1 MFSALRVLHVLIHR
15 SSRAGEI
22 NLVLFV
28 NLVQCCNL
36 PPRHTMSR
44 IYTSPL
50 WSGMLGT
57 TNDITKLVQINR
69 SGQDIYEEAGLG
81 GSADIFSGKYVK
93 QDGVVVKVAIKS
105 IRAYNLDKDTNIQI
119 NRLEKKLARELEI
132 WRNLSG
138 GNNIVELLGVMTGIG
153 PLPSLVC
160 EFCPWNLQDYLERKT
175 PPPRHTKMMADTL
188 RGLSYMHGLGSGP
201 IAHGDIKL
209 SNILVNSDETA
220 LICDFGRSRQPNDF
234 PSEIILSNSSPFAGT
249 VRYMSPELLVPASA
263 KPSPAA
269 DMWAY
274 GCVALEIL
282 CRIHPYNETTSDVVV
297 ADLIRSGRLPS
308 DRPSGPRGSL
318 INDTLW
324 SVLSSCWQAQD
335 WRPTA
340 QGFLEE
346 LNRMV
351 HSGEVPSSPIPM
363 DLFTTVDNE
372 PIPPWPSEVKDLE
385 DQINSATLAVR
396 SRSLRSTVWR
406 ARTTTDRPIIVKV
419 PRLNASLDNHA
430 RHDHLEIVFR
440 KVASTR
446 HGVHHPNI
454 IDFLGITSGFSPH
467 EGLVFE
473 SCYQWTLAEYRIK
486 RIVVQDEYTRSTDP
500 YPTSH
505 SLMYDILEGLKYI
518 HGYPIPIAHGD
529 LTPDNISVDDY
540 GRAKIS
546 LMSFGR
552 ILTALTPDAAVT
564 ATVESVL
571 SFRWMSPE
579 LIVSNKPQPTT
590 ESDMWTFGC
599 VCFWLITLQGPYDLI
614 DRDDLAGSE
623 IVRGHPPATLS
634 YDYHRDSWTTNGLWN
649 AIAQCWRQAPLQRP
663 SANDFMKL
671 LVQLEGRK
679 IDWLP
684 INVVDLAGKVRFVS
698 SARQD
703 NNQVAR
709 HVSLWRRFD
718 HNNSQVLEEVNIK
731 MAFYEATYTPKW
743 YSKSTRVVIKAGF
756 GFEPKT
762 NAVEALYSTIQHEV
776 ALMSQ
781 IEHPCIQKLF
791 GIDSSP
797 SHTHLPDMVLEPLSQ
812 VTFQTL
818 LSQGETNRTESLQI
832 LRDVASAVT
841 YLHEHTGGS
850 IAHGDIQPA
859 NVFILSGGRAKLANF
874 TCAFQYF
881 SSQPASAGQW
891 SEALSAPLQPSLY
904 LSPESCSPVAFPT
917 LAGDVWS
924 FGTVVLST
932 FSANFRRI
940 EAESYAL
947 DIARGVVPLDLQ
959 DVARDC
965 DVRAVPLLR
974 ELLVFD
980 PARRPKMSLVSS
992 RLLHL
997 A

>member
-1 MFSALRVLHVLIHR
+1 
-15 SSRAGEI
+15 
-22 NLVLFV
+22 
-28 NLVQCCNL
+28 
-36 PPRHTMSR
+36 MSR

-50 WSGMLGT
+50 WSGALGT
-57 TNDITKLVQINR
+57 TNDITKLVQVNR
-69 SGQDIYEEAGLG
+69 IGQDIYEEAGLG
-81 GSADIFSGKYVK
+81 GSADIFSGKYLK
-93 QDGVVVKVAIKS
+93 EDGGMVKVAIKS
-105 IRAYNLDKDTNIQI
+105 IRAFNLDKDTNTQI

-138 GNNIVELLGVMTGIG
+138 GTNIIELLGIMTGIG
-153 PLPSLVC
+153 PLPSFVC
-160 EFCPWNLQDYLERKT
+160 ELCPWNLQD
-175 PPPRHTKMMADTL
+175 MADTL

-209 SNILVNSDETA
+209 SNILVKSDETA
-220 LICDFGRSRQPNDF
+220 LICDFGRSRQPNDL
-234 PSEIILSNSSPFAGT
+234 PNEVILSGSSPFAGT
-249 VRYMSPELLVPASA
+249 VRYMSPELLVPTSA
-263 KPSPAA
+263 RPSPAA

-297 ADLIRSGRLPS
+297 AELIRSGRLPS

-324 SVLSSCWQAQD
+324 SVLSSCWQAQE

-372 PIPPWPSEVKDLE
+372 PIPPWPREIKDLN
-385 DQINSATLAVR
+385 DQIKTNTLVVR
-396 SRSLRSTVWR
+396 SRSLRSTVWK
-406 ARTTTDRPIIVKV
+406 ARTVDNQPIVVKV
-419 PRLNASLDNHA
+419 PRLNASLDNHT

-440 KVASTR
+440 KVASGR
-446 HGVHHPNI
+446 HGVHHRNI

-473 SCYQWTLAEYRIK
+473 ACYQWTLAEYRKK
-486 RIVVQDEYTRSTDP
+486 RIVVQEEYTRSTDP

-505 SLMYDILEGLKYI
+505 SLVMCDILEGLNYM

-529 LTPDNISVDDY
+529 LTPDNISIDDS

-552 ILTALTPDAAVT
+552 ILAALPPDAAVT

-579 LIVSNKPQPTT
+579 LITSNRPQPTT

-599 VCFWLITLQGPYDLI
+599 VCFWLLTLQGPYDSI
-614 DRDDLAGSE
+614 GRDDLAGVE
-623 IVRGHPPATLS
+623 IMRGHSPATLS
-634 YDYHRDSWTTNGLWN
+634 HVYRRDSWTTNGLWN
-649 AIAQCWRQAPLQRP
+649 LIAQCWRQSPLQRP
-663 SANDFMKL
+663 SATEFMKL
-671 LVQLEGRK
+671 LMRLEGRK

-684 INVVDLAGKVRFVS
+684 LTVTDLAGKVRFEAS
-698 SARQD
+698 ERQD
-703 NNQVAR
+703 GKQIASYMSV
-709 HVSLWRRFD
+709 WRRFG
-718 HNNSQVLEEVNIK
+718 HTSPEVLEEVHTK
-731 MAFYEATYTPKW
+731 MALYEATYPPKW
-743 YSKSTRVVIKAGF
+743 YSKSARVVIKAAV

-781 IEHPCIQKLF
+781 IDHPCIHKML

-797 SHTHLPDMVLEPLSQ
+797 THTHLPDMVFEPLSQ
-812 VTFQTL
+812 VTFQLL
-818 LSQGETNRTESLQI
+818 LSQSKTDYTESVQI
-832 LRDVASAVT
+832 LRDVASAIT
-841 YLHEHTGGS
+841 YLHEHAGGN
-850 IAHGDIQPA
+850 ITHGDIQPT
-859 NVFILSGGRAKLANF
+859 NIFISPTGSAKLANF
-874 TCAFQYF
+874 TCAFQYT
-881 SSQPASAGQW
+881 SSQSTSTRQW
-891 SEALSAPLQPSLY
+891 SEAVSTPVQPSLY
-904 LSPESCSPVAFPT
+904 ISPESRSPFAFPT

-924 FGTVVLST
+924 FGMVILST
-932 FSANFRRI
+932 FSAHFRSI
-940 EAESYAL
+940 DPEHYTL
-947 DIARGVVPLDLQ
+947 GLARGVVPLDLEE
-959 DVARDC
+959 VTRDC
-965 DVRAVPLLR
+965 DVRVLPLLR
-974 ELLVFD
+974 ELLVLE
-980 PARRPKMSLVSS
+980 PASRPVMSSVLS
-992 RLLHL
+992 RLFHL